1 MDVRKRIPVQR
12 DLQLALVVNDVNS
25 WALLTEIPKKSPR
38 IYTFLGLSMGE
49 LNMPMGLVVH
59 IISYY
64 FSWFTMWLWLNQT
77 CLRPKKYGVRQQLCG
92 LGCVLTEHHIFFGV
106 KYTCIYIITYIY
118 ILYIIYIYIYIGVG
132 IVVFWNYSAH
142 KTLKVF
148 LCVPMF
154 PAWCVAQWLL
164 MCCVWCPFIS
174 ANHNKKKQ

>member
-118 ILYIIYIYIYIGVG
+118 ILYIIYIYIYIYWGG
-132 IVVFWNYSAH
+132 DSGLLKLQCSQNAESVFVCSDVSSMMCSPMVAH
-142 KTLKVF
+142 VLRLVS
-148 LCVPMF
+148 LYIC
-154 PAWCVAQWLL
+154 Q
-164 MCCVWCPFIS
+164 S
-174 ANHNKKKQ
+174 Q